1 MKFIHEKYELIWW
14 ISTMLAFLFILI
26 DRFKFRS
33 GYLSFVVF
41 VIFAVF
47 MSTVGIIN
55 KKYKKSK

>member
-26 DRFKFRS
+26 DSFIFRS

-47 MSTVGIIN
+47 MSVVGVIN
-55 KKYKKSK
+55 KKYKE